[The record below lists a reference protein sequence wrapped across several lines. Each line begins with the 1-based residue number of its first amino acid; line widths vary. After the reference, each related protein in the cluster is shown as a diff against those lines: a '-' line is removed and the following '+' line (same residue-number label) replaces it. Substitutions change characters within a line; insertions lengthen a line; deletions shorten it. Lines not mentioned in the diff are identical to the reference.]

1 MKKLLRYGLWF
12 IVVIVGVAVAI
23 IIGIYFA
30 MRASLPQLDGDIAAV
45 AFKSPVTVT
54 RDSQGTVNI
63 TARDT
68 LDAMRAL
75 GFVHAQERFF
85 EMDLARRS
93 AAGELSALL
102 GEATIKIDKDKRA
115 HRLRARMTTQWPQ
128 LSAEDRSWISVYTE
142 GVNAGLKSLAARP
155 WQYLLLRTAPEPWQ
169 EVDSLLVVSEMYY
182 MLQARGFEERFNDAM
197 LRRQIG
203 DAVFDWVKP
212 LGGEWDAALDGSV
225 AAATS
230 LPSAAVLNVRQAAPT
245 TQNARVAPD
254 QAFDAETK
262 IGSNNWAVGGA
273 LSAHGGAIIADDMH
287 LGLGVPN
294 IWFRAQFNIGEGASA
309 RRIVGV
315 TLPGLP
321 SMVVG
326 SNGNIAWGF
335 TNGYGQWFDWV
346 AIPQGGELASSV
358 KTIRETIVVKGA
370 APIELDVRETSF
382 GPILRSVDKTDYA
395 LSWTLYRD
403 GAVNARATAMMFANT
418 IDEAILIA
426 QTSGIP
432 HQNILIGDKSGNV
445 AWTIMGRIPATP
457 ADLHKKRGTFTA
469 LDKLP
474 TAWLAP
480 EKYPIIKNPPD
491 ARLWTANNRQLGSDI
506 AESGGNII
514 GDGGF
519 DLGARAMQIR
529 DRLRAQNN
537 FDEKKLYAIQLDN
550 ESRFLKRWSVLAL
563 ATATVKPNDKTNAIA
578 KELKNWNGRADIDQT
593 GHRITRAFRQQV
605 LDQLWKS
612 WLAAA
617 QAGRE
622 VQGSSGKQDGPD
634 GRFEYAAWAA
644 LDARADHLLPQPFAS
659 WDDFLAAQLA
669 NVHDDLTKQNASLAD
684 ATWGQRNVTSIRH
697 PFSRAMPFLSAW
709 LDMPKTPLA
718 GDNHMPRVAA
728 PAFGASQ
735 RMVVSPGHEEQG
747 IFVMP
752 GGQSGHPLSP
762 FYGAGHGDWL
772 AGKPGSLLS
781 GEATH
786 TLRFVP

>member
-12 IVVIVGVAVAI
+12 VVASVGVMVTI

-63 TARDT
+63 NGRDT

-142 GVNAGLKSLAARP
+142 GVNAGLTSLTARP

-230 LPSAAVLNVRQAAPT
+230 LPSAAVLNVRKDAPA
-245 TQNARVAPD
+245 TQNAMVAPD
-254 QAFDAETK
+254 RAFDAETI

-294 IWFRAQFNIGEGASA
+294 IWFRAQFNIGEGAAA
-309 RRIVGV
+309 RRIVGA

-321 SMVVG
+321 SLVVG

-395 LSWTLYRD
+395 LS
-403 GAVNARATAMMFANT
+403 
-418 IDEAILIA
+418 
-426 QTSGIP
+426 
-432 HQNILIGDKSGNV
+432 
-445 AWTIMGRIPATP
+445 
-457 ADLHKKRGTFTA
+457 
-469 LDKLP
+469 
-474 TAWLAP
+474 
-480 EKYPIIKNPPD
+480 
-491 ARLWTANNRQLGSDI
+491 
-506 AESGGNII
+506 
-514 GDGGF
+514 
-519 DLGARAMQIR
+519 
-529 DRLRAQNN
+529 
-537 FDEKKLYAIQLDN
+537 
-550 ESRFLKRWSVLAL
+550 
-563 ATATVKPNDKTNAIA
+563 
-578 KELKNWNGRADIDQT
+578 
-593 GHRITRAFRQQV
+593 
-605 LDQLWKS
+605 
-612 WLAAA
+612 
-617 QAGRE
+617 
-622 VQGSSGKQDGPD
+622 
-634 GRFEYAAWAA
+634 
-644 LDARADHLLPQPFAS
+644 
-659 WDDFLAAQLA
+659 
-669 NVHDDLTKQNASLAD
+669 
-684 ATWGQRNVTSIRH
+684 
-697 PFSRAMPFLSAW
+697 
-709 LDMPKTPLA
+709 
-718 GDNHMPRVAA
+718 
-728 PAFGASQ
+728 
-735 RMVVSPGHEEQG
+735 
-747 IFVMP
+747 
-752 GGQSGHPLSP
+752 
-762 FYGAGHGDWL
+762 
-772 AGKPGSLLS
+772 
-781 GEATH
+781 
-786 TLRFVP
+786 